1 MRGLIN
7 LSRVLLLILF
17 VLSAELAAARVT
29 LSDSDTVG
37 VKIYFRQGKSSLD
50 PLFRNNAERLDEFA
64 RKLMLLKQDTMCR
77 LEAVR
82 ITASFSP
89 EGGDVINGRLL
100 RERGD
105 RLRAYIGTRTGI
117 ADSLFKIYSG
127 GIDWAVLTSLV
138 AASNMPDRAMV
149 LGVLQNT
156 PEPKPG
162 NGSGERKR
170 MLTGLSGGRTWSYM
184 ERTFFPELRY
194 ARVSVDY
201 SRRSIQELAEWKLA
215 HESLTTAHAAMTKVN
230 MAVTDLSLLI
240 SHSDLSDDVRS
251 VIGGALDMLQASVDD
266 NPEAT
271 QEMEKLISQLDSL
284 DATEEVKA
292 LLQAAGRAL
301 MEADASLTKAKE
313 AIASAESSL
322 KKAKELVNANP
333 GSVSVHTRTSILLL
347 DNAVSAVSVTIS
359 DAKQILDR
367 AKENLSV
374 PRVVAPAPVKTP
386 VSADVGTGG
395 RFRMALKSNLLYD
408 IALVPNIG
416 IEFYLGHGWSIG
428 VSGMYAGWKNEER
441 HHYWQICSG
450 ELDLRRYFGRR
461 AAKSP
466 LSGHHLGLYGQAVA
480 YDFETGKTGYQSEFS
495 YGAGVEYG
503 YSLPLGRCLNFDF
516 GIGVGY
522 LGGEYEKYE
531 PVDGH
536 YVWTETKQRHWF
548 GPTKAEVSF
557 VWIIG
562 GGKGNN

>member
-1 MRGLIN
+1 M
-7 LSRVLLLILF
+7 ILF
-17 VLSAELAAARVT
+17 VLSAKLAAAQVNP
-29 LSDSDTVG
+29 SDTID
-37 VKIYFRQGKSSLD
+37 VKIYFRQGKSSID

-64 RKLMLLKQDTMCR
+64 RKLVLLKQDTMCR
-77 LEAVR
+77 LEAIRV
-82 ITASFSP
+82 TASFSP
-89 EGGDVINGRLL
+89 EGGDAVNGRLL
-100 RERGD
+100 SERGAGI
-105 RLRAYIGTRTGI
+105 RAYIGTRVGI
-117 ADSLFKIYSG
+117 ADSLFKIHSG
-127 GIDWAVLTSLV
+127 GIDWAALTSLV
-138 AASNMPDRAMV
+138 AASDIPDRAMV

-156 PEPKPG
+156 PEPVSG

-184 ERTFFPELRY
+184 ERAFFPELRY

-201 SRRSIQELAEWKLA
+201 SRRSIQELAEWKIA

-240 SHSDLSDDVRS
+240 RHSDLSDDVRS
-251 VIGGALDMLQASVDD
+251 VIGGALDMLQASVD

-271 QEMEKLISQLDSL
+271 QEMEQLISQLDSL
-284 DATEEVKA
+284 DATEEVKV

-301 MEADASLTKAKE
+301 MEADASLTKARE

-333 GSVSVHTRTSILLL
+333 QSVSVHTRTSILLL

-359 DAKQILDR
+359 DAKQMLDR
-367 AKENLSV
+367 AKESLSV
-374 PRVVAPAPVKTP
+374 SRVAQPVSVKTP
-386 VSADVGTGG
+386 VTADTGTGG

-416 IEFYLGHGWSIG
+416 IEFYLGHGWSLG
-428 VSGMYAGWKNEER
+428 FSGMYAGWRDEER

-461 AAKSP
+461 AAKRP
-466 LSGHHLGLYGQAVA
+466 LSGHHLGFYGQALA
-480 YDFETGKTGYQSEFS
+480 YDFEIEKTGYQSEFS

-516 GIGVGY
+516 GIGLGY
-522 LGGEYEKYE
+522 LGGEYKKYE
-531 PVDGH
+531 PVGGH

-548 GPTKAEVSF
+548 GPTKAEISF
-557 VWIIG
+557 VWVIG